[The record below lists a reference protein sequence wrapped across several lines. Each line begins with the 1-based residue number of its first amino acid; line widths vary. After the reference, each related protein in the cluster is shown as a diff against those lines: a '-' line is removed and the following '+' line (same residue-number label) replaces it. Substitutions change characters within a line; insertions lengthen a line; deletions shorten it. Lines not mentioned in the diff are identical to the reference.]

1 MLDFALTGSAS
12 QQGFRYA
19 YAYKA
24 GRCKN
29 KDDNT

>member
-19 YAYKA
+19 YKA

-29 KDDNT
+29 EER